1 MTFSFDVSFTSFDNM
16 FVDPQTLNLPAQSLR
31 PVFLDDIPQH
41 VVNYVDG
48 SESKSDSNRS
58 RRQKVDKNRVEKRSQ
73 TFAKPAKPVKFVKFV
88 KRRYAQT
95 GRYAKKNTY
104 VQNETT
110 RSVLRFSHVEISKVK
125 YFLD

>member
-31 PVFLDDIPQH
+31 LVFLDDISQH
-41 VVNYVDG
+41 VVNYVDE

-73 TFAKPAKPVKFVKFV
+73 TFVKPVKLVKFV
-88 KRRYAQT
+88 KRRYVQT
-95 GRYAKKNTY
+95 RRYAKKNTY